1 MEEHANGHFWLHLL
15 SAVNAETSESS
26 LNPVQLQVQAV
37 ILFQI
42 FSFSPVQVCFS

>member
-15 SAVNAETSESS
+15 SAVNAESS
-26 LNPVQLQVQAV
+26 LNPVQVQAV

-42 FSFSPVQVCFS
+42 SFSPPVQVCFS